1 MNKSMSSLA
10 DFLAKTSAQPGAA
23 QAYQEAVADCGSN
36 TTVLST
42 KSNRSSRS
50 SKTSLPFGLE
60 DWTKCLGHS
69 LRSGTMQNGIVYPL
83 QPLALLTA
91 GTASGSW
98 PTPRATDYKNG
109 RGKTGNRSVQNAY
122 KAGWTLS
129 EKVLMWPTPR
139 ATDGSKGTR
148 TTEGALKEFQ
158 RGKNLDLGTMVK
170 LWPTPTASMGGS
182 NIYAP
187 ATTERGHGVNLTGA
201 VGGTLNPTWVEWLMG
216 FPAEWTACAHL
227 ETRLSRKSQK

>member
-1 MNKSMSSLA
+1 MSKSMSSLA
-10 DFLAKTSAQPGAA
+10 DFLAKTSAQSGAA

-36 TTVLST
+36 TTVSST

-50 SKTSLPFGLE
+50 SKTSPPFGLE
-60 DWTKCLGHS
+60 DWAKCLGHL

-83 QPLALLTA
+83 PPLALLTA

-109 RGKTGNRSVQNAY
+109 KGKTGNRSVQNAY

-129 EKVLMWPTPR
+129 EKVLMWPTP
-139 ATDGSKGTR
+139 
-148 TTEGALKEFQ
+148 
-158 RGKNLDLGTMVK
+158 
-170 LWPTPTASMGGS
+170 TASMGGP
-182 NIYAP
+182 NIYSP
-187 ATTERGHGVNLTGA
+187 AVTERGHGVNLAEA

-216 FPAEWTACAHL
+216 FPAEWTACAPS
-227 ETRLSRKSQK
+227 EMRSSRKSQK